1 MMKITTPFT
10 ARRIPIA
17 LLIALAS
24 GSFTAACAADA
35 TLWHTLLEANFSLA
49 QSAYSDNWA
58 GGDVGSLTWA
68 ANLHGVADKQIHP
81 KIRVENELKLAFGQT
96 HNQSQETKSWASPIK
111 STDRIRFDT
120 VWKLTLGAWVDPYAA
135 GTFESQF
142 LDASIPQVKRYIN
155 PIDLSES
162 AGIARTLYEN
172 SAGKAATRFGF
183 GLRQRINK
191 DVLSITPEETEYS
204 TTNDGGIE
212 WVTDW
217 MTNLSKTLTYT
228 TKLTL
233 FKALFYSEAD
243 QLKGT
248 PYEDY
253 WKQVDANWD
262 NILSAQVTK
271 IVQVSLSW
279 QLLYDKQ
286 IALGGRFRQTL
297 ALGINYRIE
306 QNKPE

>member
-1 MMKITTPFT
+1 MKIKTH
-10 ARRIPIA
+10 PIA
-17 LLIALAS
+17 WQYIVAWMIVFAC
-24 GSFTAACAADA
+24 GSLTAARAADA
-35 TLWHTLLEANFSLA
+35 SLWHTLLEANFSLA

-68 ANLHGVADKQIHP
+68 ANIHGVANKQIHP

-96 HNQSQETKSWASPIK
+96 HSQSQETKLWASPIK

-142 LDASIPQVKRYIN
+142 LDASIPQVKRYLN
-155 PIDLSES
+155 PIDLTES

-172 SAGKAATRFGF
+172 ASGKAATRLGF

-191 DVLSITPEETEYS
+191 DVLSITPEETEIT

-217 MTNLSKTLTYT
+217 MAKLSNTLTYT
-228 TKLTL
+228 TKLTI
-233 FKALFYSEAD
+233 FQALFYSEAD
-243 QLKGT
+243 TLEGT

-262 NILSAQVTK
+262 NILSAQVSK
-271 IVQVSLSW
+271 IVQVSLAW

-286 IALGGRFRQTL
+286 IASGGRFRQTL
-297 ALGINYRIE
+297 ALGVNYRFE
-306 QNKPE
+306 HGKPE

>member
-1 MMKITTPFT
+1 MPKFITDSIM
-10 ARRIPIA
+10 RRIA
-17 LLIALAS
+17 VVLLLFLCGGTCPAVR
-24 GSFTAACAADA
+24 AAD
-35 TLWHTLLEANFSLA
+35 TGLWHTLLEANLSLA

-81 KIRVENELKLAFGQT
+81 KILVENELKLAFGQT
-96 HNQSQETKSWASPIK
+96 HSQSQETKSWASPIK

-120 VWKLTLGAWVDPYAA
+120 VWKWTLGAWVDPYAA

-142 LDASIPQVKRYIN
+142 LDASVPQVKRYLN
-155 PIDLSES
+155 PIDLTES

-172 SAGKAATRFGF
+172 SAGKAATRLGF

-191 DVLSITPEETEYS
+191 DVLSITPEQTKIK

-212 WVTDW
+212 WVTDCL
-217 MTNLSKTLTYT
+217 TKLSGTLTYT
-228 TKLTL
+228 TKLTI
-233 FKALFYSEAD
+233 FQALFYSEAD
-243 QLKGT
+243 QLKDT

-253 WKQVDANWD
+253 WKQVDIDWD

-271 IVQVSLSW
+271 IVQVSLAW
-279 QLLYDKQ
+279 QLLYDKE
-286 IALGGRFRQTL
+286 IAGGGRFRQTL
-297 ALGINYRIE
+297 ALGVNYRIE
-306 QNKPE
+306 RGKTE